1 MPKLKRK
8 ISQEEY
14 EALSES
20 RREDY
25 IKGQDGYLLDDDG
38 TEDVNGLKSALEKQ
52 KKEVRELKASLQ
64 EKADLYKDIDPEA
77 ARDAL
82 AKIRKLDEKSL
93 LDEGKIEEL
102 FKQRLTNTQREH
114 DAKIKALQADI
125 DERNTKLSTLTQKL
139 SHTSL
144 AASLAKEATDARVD
158 PDWFDYVYLKAQA
171 QWRLDEAGELAPYDG
186 DQVIYG
192 KEGKPMSMSEWIGV
206 LAKDKPKILLQSTGA
221 GANGSSGRSS
231 GKDIVL
237 TPEQLQDPRNYA
249 KARALAEKQ
258 GGEILSS

>member
-1 MPKLKRK
+1 MPKLKAK

-14 EALSES
+14 DSLSEAQQEFYVAGNS
-20 RREDY
+20 
-25 IKGQDGYLLDDDG
+25 GYLLDAEG
-38 TEDVNGLKSALEKQ
+38 VEDVSGLKSTLEKH
-52 KKEVRELKASLQ
+52 KKEVRDLKAALQ
-64 EKADLYKDIDPEA
+64 EKVELYKDIDPDA
-77 ARDAL
+77 AREAL
-82 AKIRKLDEKSL
+82 GKLRKLDEKSL

-102 FKQRLTNTQREH
+102 FKQRLTSTQREY

-125 DERNTKLSTLTQKL
+125 DERNAKLGALTQKL

-186 DQVIYG
+186 NQVIYG
-192 KEGKPMSMSEWIGV
+192 KEGKPMSMGEWLNV
-206 LAKDKPKILLQSTGA
+206 LAKEKPKILLQSAGA
-221 GANGSSGRSS
+221 GANGSGGRSS